1 MRKLSGE
8 ISDVNIYS
16 IEKYL
21 ISRLKEYFI

>member
-16 IEKYL
+16 IEKDL